1 MMDFEDYI
9 AYKGDE
15 IDNAAYNLAVALLRT
30 DSEQSDSQILEW
42 DMSLI
47 APIIDAAKDVLQE
60 HGKEVCWP
68 YYEGDEVPCTESASC
83 ERTGC
88 YITSKQLASANN
100 TNSQYPASGR
110 NMKVYLVFDKYA
122 QDDGTNGTH
131 IEAFATRE
139 LALKR
144 YREKVKY
151 DLEEVWKDIGVEPTF
166 EEKEDERWKAY
177 EEGYAAFN
185 FTEIWIEEV
194 ELKEE

>member
-47 APIIDAAKDVLQE
+47 APIIEAAKDFLQE
-60 HGKEVCWP
+60 RGKEVCWP
-68 YYEGDEVPCTESASC
+68 YYEDDGVPCTESASC

-100 TNSQYPASGR
+100 SNSQYPACSR
-110 NMKVYLVFDKYA
+110 NMKVYLVIDKCA
-122 QDDGTNGTH
+122 QDDGTHGTH

-151 DLEEVWKDIGVEPTF
+151 DLEEVWKDTGIEPTI